1 MCRSMDQHTT
11 KLQIACATY
20 DTISFMGTA
29 DTARTRRL
37 RPFSVNGFPDLAV
50 SQFLT
55 ITLTVFLETLGTT
68 RRSIIVVSQ
77 EEEDVE
83 VSY

>member
-1 MCRSMDQHTT
+1 M

-37 RPFSVNGFPDLAV
+37 RPFSVNGFPGLAV

-55 ITLTVFLETLGTT
+55 ITLTVFLESILGT
-68 RRSIIVVSQ
+68 RGRSIVIFTRGGGCGSFLLG
-77 EEEDVE
+77 
-83 VSY
+83 